1 MCVELCVYVCV
12 EGFSLTISPLALFLG
27 WISSAVS
34 SSVQALPPHNCFF
47 FFNCLLYVHATV
59 LGLQCTCID
68 TNTYVDTSSRFL
80 LLSLSFNSF
89 LAALSRSLSLARS
102 HMLLHIIN

>member
-34 SSVQALPPHNCFF
+34 SSVQALPPHNC
-47 FFNCLLYVHATV
+47 CLLYVHATV